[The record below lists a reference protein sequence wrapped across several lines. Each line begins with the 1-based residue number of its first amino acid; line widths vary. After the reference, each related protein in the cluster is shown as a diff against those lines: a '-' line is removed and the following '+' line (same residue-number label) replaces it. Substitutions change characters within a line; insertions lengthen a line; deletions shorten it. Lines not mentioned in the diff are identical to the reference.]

1 MNVNKQ
7 DLEKSQVELN
17 VELTPEEFQPYVDR
31 AVKELSQETSI
42 EGFRPGNAPYE
53 VVKQKVGE
61 MSILDRAGRIAVNET
76 LDKAIQ
82 ENVEGQPIGQPQVDI
97 TKLSPENPMAYKA
110 VISLLPEVKLGDY
123 KDAQVEAEQVEP
135 NEEEVD
141 KTVKTLQEQYAEE
154 NEVERGAQKGD
165 KVMVDINMS
174 QDNVPVE
181 GGQSQDVAVIL
192 GQNYL
197 VPGFDDQLIGAKKG
211 DELNFQLQYPEN
223 HHQKNLAGQKV
234 DFNVKVKS
242 VTERNMPEVND
253 EFAKKFGINSLEELK
268 KILRDNIS
276 QEQKQKADQRTEI
289 KMIDKILESTDFGEI
304 PTSLIDQEANKM
316 LSEMQQ
322 NVTGQGGKFEDYL
335 QSIGKTQEQLLEELK
350 PEAEKRVKTAL
361 LIREI
366 ANQEKID
373 VSKEEI
379 DNKQNELLEQ
389 YKGYEKVEE
398 RVKSPDYRAYLQ
410 NIIVNNKVLDQLKKW
425 NVKESSADSSGQ
437 EKKQDEERS
446 GQDEDASQ
454 ESEKKD
460 ESEDSKE

>member
-17 VELTPEEFQPYVDR
+17 VELSPEEFQPFIDK
-31 AVKELSQETSI
+31 AVQEISQETTI
-42 EGFRPGNAPYE
+42 EGFRPGKASYE

-61 MSILDRAGRIAVNET
+61 MSILDKAARIAVNET

-82 ENVEGQPIGQPQVDI
+82 ENVEGQPIGQPQVDV
-97 TKLSPENPMAYKA
+97 TKLSSGNPMAYKA

-123 KDAQVEAEQVEP
+123 KNVPVEAEQVEP

-154 NEVERGAQKGD
+154 KEVDRGAQKGD
-165 KVMVDINMS
+165 KVTVDINMS

-181 GGQSQDVAVIL
+181 GGQSQDTDVTL

-197 VPGFDDQLIGAKKG
+197 VPGFDDNLIGSKKE
-211 DELNFQLQYPEN
+211 DDLNFQIQYPEN
-223 HHQKNLAGQKV
+223 HHQKNLAGQNV
-234 DFNVKVKS
+234 DFNVKVKG
-242 VTERNMPEVND
+242 VKERNIPEVDD
-253 EFAKKFGINSLEELK
+253 EFAKKFGINSLDELK
-268 KILRDNIS
+268 NILRDNIS

-289 KMIDKILESTDFGEI
+289 KMIDQILEKSEFGDI

-316 LSEMQQ
+316 LSEIQQ
-322 NVTGQGGKFEDYL
+322 NVTSQGGKFEDYL
-335 QSIGKTQEQLLEELK
+335 QSIGKSQEQLLEEMK

-366 ANQEKID
+366 ANQENIAA
-373 VSKEEI
+373 SEEEI
-379 DNKQNELLEQ
+379 EQKQNELLEQ

-398 RVKSPDYRAYLQ
+398 RVKSPDYKNYLQ
-410 NIIVNNKVLDQLKKW
+410 NIIVNNKVLEQLKKW
-425 NVKESSADSSGQ
+425 NIKESSSGSADSNKDEE
-437 EKKQDEERS
+437 EKK
-446 GQDEDASQ
+446 
-454 ESEKKD
+454 ESESK
-460 ESEDSKE
+460 EDSPEKDQDKEKDQKDQ